1 MKRYIFSFIIALLTY
16 TGVSAQLP
24 VADLVDIV
32 FQKDGSAIDKC
43 GHEVRKRGKCTAV
56 WNATYNRYCG
66 VASTLNSDYY
76 SIKCFN
82 NAPQRD
88 DILPALENKKFSIET
103 LVMITNSPSA
113 SAATEV
119 KVFSCTQNG
128 GFGLMTTNTSNGGG
142 KHPWAFTV
150 ATGNTSSPYK
160 WATGSDTPST
170 NTFYH
175 LVGVYSTDGTIKLYI
190 NGQLAG
196 STSSNEAFNTPDHT
210 AGNSSVHLFGDPSD
224 TKVTGYNTLYTS
236 QAGATGQMALARM
249 YGKSLTDAEVKAL
262 WESVNPESTDPSTPT
277 TGSNLQ
283 QADLFDVMFGA
294 DDSATD
300 ISANK
305 VTVEKVGDP
314 TTSWNAERGRFT
326 TSTATSGETTTKYY
340 KIPYT
345 TSTSDKIHTALQ
357 TNKKYT
363 LEALIKFNT
372 DIPTSGQV
380 KFLSNTQG
388 GGAALTTES
397 GTFRFMVED
406 GSGWKNVGSAIK
418 PETGKFYHVVGV
430 RNGTTISI
438 YIDGNLIKSQTI
450 GNGATATSNTWFSI
464 YGDPDGASN
473 NKCTNI
479 HPCEI
484 AIARMYS
491 TALTDAQVKASFNA
505 IRKFDLTL
513 PQPDMFDIAFGNNNI
528 AKDVKSGGTAMTVSF
543 KNTLQLYDASGNA
556 KTEITK
562 NVSSEK
568 WSTNYNPEYGR
579 FVMHSDYNWGTGE
592 VKDNNK
598 PNYEFSYKGDND
610 FKKKMTNGHT
620 IELLANVLVNPST
633 VVPQVD
639 GESGK
644 SYQEAKWLS
653 TCEKGGVAMMVGYDD
668 NNNAT
673 GKQEH
678 EYMHYII
685 YTDGRE
691 HHIGSDKG
699 INLQVSATDSPD
711 GISNACAEI
720 DNEKNSLTQTVTG
733 LTKGW
738 YRLSC
743 DGFYTGSGTNSA
755 KLFAKSGNRDEV
767 TKDFK
772 VLTDASALNEC
783 KESQEIA
790 QKGDFNKLYLLN
802 DNTAAAQMFSTA
814 ATRATTSDYKNWLDV
829 YVGEGEDLYI
839 GFRKE
844 SEEGQAFADN
854 FTLQYGGEK
863 APIEIYQSASKSNQG
878 AFNKDV
884 HMTDETT
891 EVTYNLRRIFNK
903 DEWNALVLPVS
914 LTAKQLKEAFG
925 SDVKLSRLYGVN
937 EKRPTQLLFNR
948 VTWTDDNETVLNAH
962 DCYVIKPSALNYLKD
977 GETLI
982 DNNNASHEYY
992 AEQIGVES
1000 PTVSTAW
1007 GPLFQFK
1014 GVSQENWMPN
1024 SEKPWNWIDNSYS
1037 YTIASGGYPQS
1048 CTWERTTTG
1057 SGKTYR
1063 MRVTCYY
1070 DKPASVPAQRYIV
1083 ENGKVYYLSEEY
1095 NNLYA
1100 TYWSLEDVTGSTT
1113 KAFSIAFDDDET
1125 TVIHGLEA
1133 EAKAEDNRMYNLNG
1147 QRIANDAKDGYLPK
1161 GIYITNGRKVVV
1173 R

>member
-1 MKRYIFSFIIALLTY
+1 MKRYIFSFIIALLTSAS
-16 TGVSAQLP
+16 VSAQLP
-24 VADLVDIV
+24 VADL
-32 FQKDGSAIDKC
+32 
-43 GHEVRKRGKCTAV
+43 
-56 WNATYNRYCG
+56 
-66 VASTLNSDYY
+66 
-76 SIKCFN
+76 
-82 NAPQRD
+82 
-88 DILPALENKKFSIET
+88 
-103 LVMITNSPSA
+103 
-113 SAATEV
+113 
-119 KVFSCTQNG
+119 
-128 GFGLMTTNTSNGGG
+128 
-142 KHPWAFTV
+142 
-150 ATGNTSSPYK
+150 
-160 WATGSDTPST
+160 
-170 NTFYH
+170 
-175 LVGVYSTDGTIKLYI
+175 
-190 NGQLAG
+190 
-196 STSSNEAFNTPDHT
+196 
-210 AGNSSVHLFGDPSD
+210 
-224 TKVTGYNTLYTS
+224 
-236 QAGATGQMALARM
+236 
-249 YGKSLTDAEVKAL
+249 
-262 WESVNPESTDPSTPT
+262 
-277 TGSNLQ
+277 
-283 QADLFDVMFGA
+283 FDVMFRA
-294 DDSATD
+294 DGSATD

-305 VTVEKVGDP
+305 VTVEKKGDP

-326 TSTATSGETTTKYY
+326 TSTNTTGTATTNYY

-345 TSTSDKIHTALQ
+345 TDNNIHIALQ

-372 DIPTSGQV
+372 DIATDVQV

-397 GTFRFMVED
+397 GTFRLMVHD
-406 GSGWKNVGSAIK
+406 GTNWKNVGSAIK
-418 PETGKFYHVVGV
+418 PEKGKFYHVVGV

-450 GNGATATSNTWFSI
+450 ENGATATSNRWFSI
-464 YGDPDGASN
+464 YGDPDNATTSPKN
-473 NKCTNI
+473 CTNI

-505 IRKFDLTL
+505 IRKFDLNL

-528 AKDVKSGGTAMTVSF
+528 AKDVKSIGTEMTVNF
-543 KNTLQLYDASGNA
+543 KNKLQLYDAYGNA
-556 KTEITK
+556 QKEITK

-639 GESGK
+639 GENGK
-644 SYQEAKWLS
+644 PYQEAKWLS

-668 NNNAT
+668 SNNAN

-699 INLQVSATDSPD
+699 SNLQVSATEDPT
-711 GISNACAEI
+711 GITNACAEI
-720 DNEKNSLTQTVTG
+720 DNEANSLTQTVTG
-733 LTKGW
+733 LKKGW

-743 DGFYTGSGTNSA
+743 DGFYTGSGANSA
-755 KLFAKSGNRDEV
+755 KLFAKSEYGTEV
-767 TKDFK
+767 TKAFK
-772 VLTDASALNEC
+772 ELSSTDASTLDEYKN
-783 KESQEIA
+783 SQVTA
-790 QKGDFNKLYLLN
+790 QNGDFNKEYLLN

-814 ATRATTSDYKNWLDV
+814 ATRATASDYKNWLDV
-829 YVGEGEDLYI
+829 YVGEGEDLSI
-839 GFRKE
+839 GFKKE
-844 SEEGQAFADN
+844 SKEGQAFADN
-854 FTLQYGGEK
+854 FTLQYSGVEK

-884 HMTDETT
+884 HVTDETT
-891 EVTYNLRRIFNK
+891 EVTYNLRRIFNINQ
-903 DEWNALVLPVS
+903 WNALVLPVS
-914 LTAKQLKEAFG
+914 LTGAQLKAAFG
-925 SDVKLSRLYGVN
+925 DNVKLSCLYGVN
-937 EKRPTQLLFNR
+937 ENRTTQLVFKLVN
-948 VTWTDDNETVLNAH
+948 WTDDNEIVLKAH
-962 DCYVIKPSALNYLKD
+962 DCYVIKPSELNFLVDNDKSID
-977 GETLI
+977 GN
-982 DNNNASHEYY
+982 DDEYKFY
-992 AEQIGVES
+992 SEQIGVENPS
-1000 PTVSTAW
+1000 LVSAW

-1014 GVSQENWMPN
+1014 GVSQENKMPTSGTTWNWEEDPN
-1024 SEKPWNWIDNSYS
+1024 SVTTEQD
-1037 YTIASGGYPQS
+1037 GYPAS
-1048 CTWERTTTG
+1048 RTWVRTTG
-1057 SGKTYR
+1057 NNQFK

-1070 DKPASVPAQRYIV
+1070 DKPASVPAERYIV
-1083 ENGKVYYLSEEY
+1083 ENGKVYYLSSEY

-1100 TYWSLEDVTGSTT
+1100 TYWSLEDVLGTTT

>member
-1 MKRYIFSFIIALLTY
+1 MKRYIFSFIIALLTSAS
-16 TGVSAQLP
+16 VSAQLP

-43 GHEVRKRGKCTAV
+43 GHEVRKRGGCKTV

-82 NAPQRD
+82 NAPQKD

-113 SAATEV
+113 SADTEV

-128 GFGLMTTNTSNGGG
+128 GFGLMTTKTTNGGG

-150 ATGNTSSPYK
+150 ATGTSSAKYN

-196 STSSNEAFNTPDHT
+196 TTSSNEAFNTPDHT
-210 AGNSSVHLFGDPSD
+210 AGNSSVHLFGDPSGS
-224 TKVTGYNTLYTS
+224 KVDGYNTLYTS
-236 QAGATGQMALARM
+236 EAGATGQMALARM
-249 YGKSLTDAEVKAL
+249 YGKSLTEAEVKAL

-294 DDSATD
+294 DGTATD

-305 VTVEKVGDP
+305 VTVKKVGSP

-326 TSTATSGETTTKYY
+326 TSTNTTGTATTNYY

-345 TSTSDKIHTALQ
+345 TSDNIHTALQ

-372 DIPTSGQV
+372 DIPTTGQV
-380 KFLSNTQG
+380 KFLSNTQS

-397 GTFRFMVED
+397 GTFRLMVHD
-406 GSGWKNVGSAIK
+406 GTSWKNVGSGIK
-418 PETGKFYHVVGV
+418 PETAKFYHVVGV

-438 YIDGNLIKSQTI
+438 YIDGNLIKSETI

-464 YGDPDGASN
+464 YGDPDNATNYPN
-473 NKCTNI
+473 NCTNI

-528 AKDVKSGGTAMTVSF
+528 AKDVKSGGTEMTVSF
-543 KNTLQLYDASGNA
+543 KNKLQLYDASGNA
-556 KTEITK
+556 QTEITK

-668 NNNAT
+668 SNNAN

-699 INLQVSATDSPD
+699 SNLQLSDKESPT
-711 GISNACAEI
+711 GITNACAEI
-720 DNEKNSLTQTVTG
+720 DNEANSLTQTVTG

-755 KLFAKSGNRDEV
+755 KLFAKSGTRTEV

-772 VLTDASALNEC
+772 VLSSADKSVLDT
-783 KESQEIA
+783 KKSY
-790 QKGDFNKLYLLN
+790 QKSVQDDFNKEYLLN
-802 DNTAAAQMFSTA
+802 DNTAAAEILNP
-814 ATRATTSDYKNWLDV
+814 ATRATASNYKNWLDV
-829 YVGEGEDLYI
+829 YVGDNGSLDI

-854 FTLQYGGEK
+854 FTLEYSGVEK

-878 AFNKDV
+878 DFDKKV
-884 HMTDETT
+884 HVTDEQQ
-891 EVTYNLRRIFNK
+891 EVTYNLRRIFNINQ
-903 DEWNALVLPVS
+903 WNALVLPVS

-925 SDVKLSRLYGVN
+925 NDVKLSRLYGVN
-937 EKRPTQLLFNR
+937 ENRTTQLVFNR
-948 VTWTDDNETVLNAH
+948 VNLTNDDDIVLNAH
-962 DCYVIKPSALNYLKD
+962 DCYVIKPSALNYLQD

-1037 YTIASGGYPQS
+1037 YTIAPGGYPPS
-1048 CTWERTTTG
+1048 CTWDRTTG
-1057 SGKTYR
+1057 NNQYK

-1070 DKPASVPAQRYIV
+1070 ERPQSVPAQRYIV
-1083 ENGKVYYLSEEY
+1083 ENGKVYFLSAEY

-1100 TYWSLEDVTGSTT
+1100 TYWSLEDVTGTTT
-1113 KAFSIAFDDDET
+1113 KAFSMAFDDDET

>member
-24 VADLVDIV
+24 VADL
-32 FQKDGSAIDKC
+32 
-43 GHEVRKRGKCTAV
+43 
-56 WNATYNRYCG
+56 
-66 VASTLNSDYY
+66 
-76 SIKCFN
+76 
-82 NAPQRD
+82 
-88 DILPALENKKFSIET
+88 
-103 LVMITNSPSA
+103 
-113 SAATEV
+113 
-119 KVFSCTQNG
+119 
-128 GFGLMTTNTSNGGG
+128 
-142 KHPWAFTV
+142 
-150 ATGNTSSPYK
+150 
-160 WATGSDTPST
+160 
-170 NTFYH
+170 
-175 LVGVYSTDGTIKLYI
+175 
-190 NGQLAG
+190 
-196 STSSNEAFNTPDHT
+196 
-210 AGNSSVHLFGDPSD
+210 
-224 TKVTGYNTLYTS
+224 
-236 QAGATGQMALARM
+236 
-249 YGKSLTDAEVKAL
+249 
-262 WESVNPESTDPSTPT
+262 
-277 TGSNLQ
+277 
-283 QADLFDVMFGA
+283 FDVMFGA
-294 DDSATD
+294 DRSAKD

-326 TSTATSGETTTKYY
+326 TSTNTTGTATTKYY

-345 TSTSDKIHTALQ
+345 TDNNIHIALQ

-372 DIPTSGQV
+372 DIPTTGQV

-388 GGAALTTES
+388 GGAALTTED
-397 GTFRFMVED
+397 GTFRFMVND
-406 GSGWKNVGSAIK
+406 GSSTGSGWKNVGSGIK

-450 GNGATATSNTWFSI
+450 ENGATATSNRWFSI
-464 YGDPDGASN
+464 YGDPDNATTYPKN
-473 NKCTNI
+473 CTNI

-505 IRKFDLTL
+505 IRKFDLNL

-528 AKDVKSGGTAMTVSF
+528 AKDVKSGGTEMTVSF
-543 KNTLQLYDASGNA
+543 KNKLKLYDASGNPQ
-556 KTEITK
+556 TEITK

-592 VKDNNK
+592 VKDNHK

-639 GESGK
+639 GENGK

-653 TCEKGGVAMMVGYDD
+653 TCERGGVAMMVGYDD
-668 NNNAT
+668 SNNAN
-673 GKQEH
+673 GNQEH

-699 INLQVSATDSPD
+699 SNLQLSDTESPD
-711 GISNACAEI
+711 GITNACAEI

-755 KLFAKSGNRDEV
+755 KLFAKSGNRAEV
-767 TKDFK
+767 TKYFK
-772 VLTDASALNEC
+772 ELTDESALNEC
-783 KESQEIA
+783 KYSQEIA

-802 DNTAAAQMFSTA
+802 DNTAAAQILNPE
-814 ATRATTSDYKNWLDV
+814 TRATASNYKNWLDV
-829 YVGEGEDLYI
+829 YVGDNGSLDI

-844 SEEGQAFADN
+844 SEAGQAFADN
-854 FTLQYGGEK
+854 FTLQYSGLEK
-863 APIEIYQSASKSNQG
+863 APIEIYQSASKSKQG
-878 AFNKDV
+878 DFNKKV
-884 HMTDETT
+884 HVTDETT
-891 EVTYNLRRIFNK
+891 EVTYNLRRIFYQ

-914 LTAKQLKEAFG
+914 LTGAQLKAAFV
-925 SDVKLSRLYGVN
+925 DNVKLSRLYGVN
-937 EKRPTQLLFNR
+937 ENRPTQLVFKLVN
-948 VTWTDDNETVLNAH
+948 WTDDNAIVLKAH
-962 DCYVIKPSALNYLKD
+962 DCYVIKPSELNFLKD

-982 DNNNASHEYY
+982 DNNDAKHEYY

-1007 GPLFQFK
+1007 GPLFQFR
-1014 GVSQENWMPN
+1014 GVSQENKMPTSGTTWNWKEDPN
-1024 SEKPWNWIDNSYS
+1024 SVTPAQDVYPKYS
-1037 YTIASGGYPQS
+1037 
-1048 CTWERTTTG
+1048 TWDRTTG
-1057 SGKTYR
+1057 NNEYK

-1070 DKPASVPAQRYIV
+1070 ERPESVPAERYIV
-1083 ENGKVYYLSEEY
+1083 ENGKVYYLSSPY

-1100 TYWSLEDVTGSTT
+1100 TYWSLEDVLGTTT
-1113 KAFSIAFDDDET
+1113 KAFSMAFGDDET